1 MDHCEEQWFASLFIF
16 KKDGEKVTKRDYFN
30 YANPKFSPLRDPM
43 RQTIHAFWA
52 AMHYFAAIKEV
63 VWGRYGMSY
72 LSDAIHTLE
81 HKQPER
87 IDQFSRLM
95 RQQGL
100 EIEYP
105 GTPELNEQLETLD
118 EVFRVCVELTDNI
131 DTALQR
137 FINVADRK
145 EGENGSRPTE
155 LQGHFP
161 ALARQAEQLQIDNSA
176 DRTRLLEAW
185 SMWGNSPSMSSF
197 DKWVKS
203 RYNLDDS
210 GEADD

>member
-1 MDHCEEQWFASLFIF
+1 M
-16 KKDGEKVTKRDYFN
+16 TKRAFFN
-30 YANPKFSPLRDPM
+30 YENPRFSALRDPM
-43 RQTIHAFWA
+43 RQTVRAFWA

-63 VWGRYGMSY
+63 VWGRYGMAY

-87 IDQFSRLM
+87 IDQFSALM

-105 GTPELNEQLETLD
+105 GTPELNEPLASLD

-131 DTALQR
+131 DRALQC
-137 FINVADRK
+137 FIQVADRK
-145 EGENGSRPTE
+145 EGENGARPAE
-155 LQGHFP
+155 LQGVFP
-161 ALARQAEQLQIDNSA
+161 GLARQAEQLQIDNSA

-185 SMWGNSPSMSSF
+185 SMWGNSPSISSF

-203 RYNLDDS
+203 RYDLDDN
-210 GEADD
+210 GEADDD